1 MYLFIVLYAYKV
13 ENQRIQGLYHWA
25 LLPHATEDLD
35 ARSLIP
41 ATVYQITNEGD
52 GNWKTDHRRVN
63 VLNTDR
69 MIGFVRLPEVK
80 TITEETMSQFISE
93 LPATHDRKSYPR
105 DAQHWSCA
113 WWAIRVIRS
122 FIDAGIMDNPFPF
135 RISGDEWFE
144 KFKQRVQARGMT
156 LEGRSFQV
164 MARLDSG
171 GRDMSSVIV
180 DL

>member
-25 LLPHATEDLD
+25 RSGRTLPDSCD
-35 ARSLIP
+35 GN
-41 ATVYQITNEGD
+41 QITNEGD

-93 LPATHDRKSYPR
+93 LPATHDRESYPR

-135 RISGDEWFE
+135 RIVGDEWFE